1 MKCFQC
7 GYEFDD
13 AAERCPQCGAEPDKV
28 QVLPPEEREN
38 FQGLTIEVEPGD
50 AGGERRQEE
59 GPRRRVFVHRV
70 DVGNSAGGFFLKL
83 LIAGIAL
90 LLLIMVLPVALF
102 WIVIVLAGWFGARWW
117 RR

>member
-1 MKCFQC
+1 
-7 GYEFDD
+7 
-13 AAERCPQCGAEPDKV
+13 
-28 QVLPPEEREN
+28 
-38 FQGLTIEVEPGD
+38 
-50 AGGERRQEE
+50 
-59 GPRRRVFVHRV
+59 
-70 DVGNSAGGFFLKL
+70 VGNSAGGFFLKL